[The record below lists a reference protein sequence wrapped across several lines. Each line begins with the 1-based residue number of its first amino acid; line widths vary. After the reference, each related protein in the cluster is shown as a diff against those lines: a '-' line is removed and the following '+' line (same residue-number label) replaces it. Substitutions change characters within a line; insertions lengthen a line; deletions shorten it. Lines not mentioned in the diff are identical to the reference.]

1 MLKFTALES
10 ALIDQPKAPKRQG
23 GEVNGD
29 IKDLSDDEK
38 KLIEILYK
46 KPNMT
51 AAEIST
57 ELAFSTRKIS
67 RLVKGLRESG
77 VITRIGSNKN
87 GYWQVNLGKKD
98 QEEQYERRTRR

>member
-29 IKDLSDDEK
+29 INGDISGDIKDLSDDEK
-38 KLIEILYK
+38 TLIEILYK

-77 VITRIGSNKN
+77 VITRIGSNKK
-87 GYWQVNLGKKD
+87 GYWQINLGKKD
-98 QEEQYERRTRR
+98 QEE